1 MKTFTITING
11 VSDFM
16 FGKKAVSKK
25 GTNETHDQYEDRVW
39 KEQIHQANGECF
51 IQPFAFKNALE
62 SAARWLSMG
71 IPGEGK
77 KTYTKRFASGV
88 LVVDRMLLLNTKGKA
103 VKVDDVEPVRIFAP
117 SDGKRGSGKRV
128 WRIFPTVHDWNTVAV
143 IHVLDDKIT
152 EEVLAAHV
160 KAAGQFIGLG
170 SMRVENGGINGR
182 FDVVSIEQL
191 KDAIA
196 A

>member
-1 MKTFTITING
+1 MKTFKITISG

-16 FGKKAVSKK
+16 YGKKATSKK
-25 GTNETHDQYEDRVW
+25 QTNETHDQYEDRVW
-39 KEQIHQANGECF
+39 QEQIHQNNGECF

-88 LVVDRMLLLNTKGKA
+88 LVVDRMPLMNSKGKA

-128 WRIFPTVHDWNTVAV
+128 WRIFPTVHDWRTEIIAH
-143 IHVLDDKIT
+143 ILDDKISR
-152 EEVLAAHV
+152 EVLEAHV
-160 KAAGQFIGLG
+160 TAAGQFIGLG

-182 FDVVSIEQL
+182 FSVERIEEL
-191 KDAIA
+191 KEAKA

>member
-1 MKTFTITING
+1 MKTYRIAITGI
-11 VSDFM
+11 SDFM
-16 FGKKAVSKK
+16 FGKKETSTR
-25 GTNETHDQYEDRVW
+25 GDNETHDQFTNRVW
-39 KEQIHQANGECF
+39 REQIHNNNGECF

-77 KTYTKRFASGV
+77 KTFTKRFASGI
-88 LVVDRMLLLNTKGKA
+88 LVVDRMPLMNAKGRP
-103 VKVDDVEPVRIFAP
+103 VVVDDVEPLRIFAP

-128 WRIFPTVHDWNTVAV
+128 WRIFPTVHNWNTVAIV
-143 IHVLDDKIT
+143 HVLDDKIS
-152 EEVLAAHV
+152 EKVLQSHL

-182 FDVVSIEQL
+182 FDVTSVEVIQE
-191 KDAIA
+191 AVA

>member
-1 MKTFTITING
+1 MKTYTVAIEG

-16 FGKKAVSKK
+16 FGKCAVSKK
-25 GTNETHDQYEDRVW
+25 ESNETHDQYTERVW
-39 KEQIHQANGECF
+39 REQIHADDKGQCF

-88 LVVDRMLLLNTKGKA
+88 LIVDRMPLFGANGKPIH
-103 VKVDDVEPVRIFAP
+103 VKDVTPLKLFVP

-128 WRIFPTVHDWNTVAV
+128 WRIFPTVTKWSTTAT
-143 IHVLDDKIT
+143 IHVLDDKISH
-152 EEVLAAHV
+152 EVLEAHIR
-160 KAAGQFIGLG
+160 AAGQFIGMG

-182 FDVVSIEQL
+182 FDIGEL
-191 KDAIA
+191 KAVA
-196 A
+196 